1 MYFFSVAIMMTLMC
15 MCNGMEDA
23 AKMWL
28 LIGTIDVF
36 VISLRPL
43 TITEDDIL
51 DDLIKDFN
59 KGRRN

>member
-1 MYFFSVAIMMTLMC
+1 
-15 MCNGMEDA
+15 MEDA

-28 LIGTIDVF
+28 LIGAIDVF

-59 KGRRN
+59 GESAIHLPSSIGGR

>member
-1 MYFFSVAIMMTLMC
+1 MY

-28 LIGTIDVF
+28 LIGAIDVF

-43 TITEDDIL
+43 TITEDDII

>member
-1 MYFFSVAIMMTLMC
+1 MMTLMY

-28 LIGTIDVF
+28 LIGAIDVF

-43 TITEDDIL
+43 TITEDDII

>member
-1 MYFFSVAIMMTLMC
+1 MMTLMY

-28 LIGTIDVF
+28 LIGAIDV
-36 VISLRPL
+36 LLWPRPL
-43 TITEDDIL
+43 TITEDDII